1 MPQSEDE
8 KYNDGTAVTA
18 VRLSDTPGESFCRAR
33 RLTIPAQF
41 KLVFQKNTRSADR
54 YWTVLF
60 RPNELGHPRLGMAV
74 AKKKAKRAVDRN
86 RLKRTVR
93 ESFRCQQ
100 KLSGVDIVVL
110 PREAC
115 VLANNT
121 ELRNSLDKH
130 WSRIAE
136 KCAKHYAR

>member
-1 MPQSEDE
+1 MPQSEDK
-8 KYNDGTAVTA
+8 KYNDSSAVTA
-18 VRLSDTPGESFCRAR
+18 ELPESADESFCRKR
-33 RLTIPAQF
+33 RLTTPAQF
-41 KLVFQKNTRSADR
+41 KQVFQKNIRSADR

-60 RPNELGHPRLGMAV
+60 RPNDIGHARLGMVV
-74 AKKKAKRAVDRN
+74 AKKRAKRAVDRN

-100 KLSGVDIVVL
+100 GMAGVDIVVL
-110 PREAC
+110 PREIC
-115 VLANNT
+115 VGADNA